1 MTEQEKQIWE
11 EWWRS
16 QNALT
21 LYNYLTGAEEPW
33 LPDISYWVN
42 DKVGDFRI
50 HIARFDVPECDFE
63 IFDYTM
69 GETEISPQNV
79 MIELSTC
86 RSERRQ
92 TWKIE
97 TFDRKLQSLCVFGG
111 HEKASSNPIQ
121 IPPWN
126 TLEQEH
132 IFFEEETLPMWDKT
146 DLLWQMAMQ
155 ECGHLS

>member
-63 IFDYTM
+63 IFDYCKNLPFLFDIKIK
-69 GETEISPQNV
+69 ISIFV
-79 MIELSTC
+79 RLI
-86 RSERRQ
+86 
-92 TWKIE
+92 
-97 TFDRKLQSLCVFGG
+97 FQSKMPPFG
-111 HEKASSNPIQ
+111 I
-121 IPPWN
+121 N
-126 TLEQEH
+126 TLKSGFYH
-132 IFFEEETLPMWDKT
+132 CIMKNF
-146 DLLWQMAMQ
+146 
-155 ECGHLS
+155 